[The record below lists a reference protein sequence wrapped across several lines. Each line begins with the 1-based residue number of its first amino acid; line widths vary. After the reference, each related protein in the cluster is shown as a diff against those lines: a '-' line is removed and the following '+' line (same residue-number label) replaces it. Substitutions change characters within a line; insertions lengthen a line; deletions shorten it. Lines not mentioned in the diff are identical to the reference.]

1 MRKPIEV
8 SGDRFK
14 EAEQSVK
21 YKDREK
27 KTHRINPRTPM
38 SYYRSYRKTGKT
50 RWVLDLSG

>member
-27 KTHRINPRTPM
+27 KTHR
-38 SYYRSYRKTGKT
+38 
-50 RWVLDLSG
+50 L